1 MSKNADLRT
10 CVEISM
16 LNVFS
21 VATDA
26 EAYTLRD
33 VFPSLS
39 HRRNHSNF

>member
-1 MSKNADLRT
+1 MSKIADLRT

-26 EAYTLRD
+26 EAYSLRN
-33 VFPSLS
+33 VFHYS
-39 HRRNHSNF
+39 FA

>member
-1 MSKNADLRT
+1 MSEIADLRT

-26 EAYTLRD
+26 EAYSLRN
-33 VFPSLS
+33 VFYYS
-39 HRRNHSNF
+39 FA

>member
-1 MSKNADLRT
+1 MSEIADLRT

-26 EAYTLRD
+26 AEAYSLRN
-33 VFPSLS
+33 VY
-39 HRRNHSNF
+39 H